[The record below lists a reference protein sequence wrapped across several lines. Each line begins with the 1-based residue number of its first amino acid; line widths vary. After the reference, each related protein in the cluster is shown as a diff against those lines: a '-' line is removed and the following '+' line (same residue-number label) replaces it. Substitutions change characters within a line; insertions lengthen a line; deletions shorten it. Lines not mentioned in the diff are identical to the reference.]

1 MVKSIFG
8 LFGDWLG
15 SSDKGPE
22 GPSVRRTTR
31 VRQQGT
37 PDTSEQTGFGSEV
50 DRLLDQGSLAHG
62 RIHFLNLER
71 IRGHF
76 GPRWERMAEHC
87 HGIIEKT
94 LQEYLG
100 RGDFF
105 TRHSEDIYILVFR
118 QLPPDAAKLK
128 VTLIAKRILEKLM
141 GSDARLD
148 LMPIRTAIAPPGQP
162 MTAGNMSFEA
172 VDATQVIAK
181 ALEDVENEVP
191 WPDLGPLPELDGG
204 PAWQLLKHDGR
215 SGGPGVAS
223 GPGRPSG
230 PGPARPS
237 NPASANERLF
247 AALKRSEGWYA
258 EQEQAVVSRFKE
270 PEPEPEP
277 KPADR
282 PDWKDAKWQAFSVRT
297 LSGKPQAPAAQPER
311 RPSLYDHID
320 PEFHYYYQPVWNVGT
335 ALVTTYIC
343 CVGLKVEGR
352 TYAVDALVPD
362 EVRHSVNAQMD
373 RILLR
378 KAICDLGE
386 ALAEN
391 RRYLVAIPVH
401 YSTLRVM
408 SSWREYLAVCNTI
421 PKDLQQYLVWEIVD
435 AAVGGWHSQTHVAVA
450 AIKQFGRAV
459 NMRLPLD
466 HPHFRDLEA
475 VGIHAVGIDLNDYAA
490 RESELF
496 VKLDDYARKAAA
508 DRLRTYAYGVKST
521 SLAEAAIGAGFDY
534 LCGEAI
540 VGQMAAPRGVF
551 PFTKADLFA
560 RALRAFTS
568 AASSFAGTA
577 DGI

>member
-1 MVKSIFG
+1 M
-8 LFGDWLG
+8 
-15 SSDKGPE
+15 
-22 GPSVRRTTR
+22 
-31 VRQQGT
+31 
-37 PDTSEQTGFGSEV
+37 
-50 DRLLDQGSLAHG
+50 ANG
-62 RIHFLNLER
+62 RIHFLNLDR

-76 GPRWERMAEHC
+76 GPRWERTAEHC

-100 RGDFF
+100 RGDFY

-141 GSDARLD
+141 GSEARLD
-148 LMPIRTAIAPPGQP
+148 LMPIRIAVAPPGQP
-162 MTAGNMSFEA
+162 LTADNMSFES
-172 VDATQVIAK
+172 VDASQVIAK
-181 ALEDVENEVP
+181 ALDDVENEVP
-191 WPDLGPLPELDGG
+191 WPDLGPLPELNGG
-204 PAWQLLKHDGR
+204 PSWQLLKHDGR
-215 SGGPGVAS
+215 SGEIGIASSAGVPGLS
-223 GPGRPSG
+223 RKTGG
-230 PGPARPS
+230 ARP
-237 NPASANERLF
+237 AATANERLF

-258 EQEQAVVSRFKE
+258 EQEQAIVSRFVE

-277 KPADR
+277 KPSDR
-282 PDWKDAKWQAFSVRT
+282 RDWKEAKWETFSVRT
-297 LSGKPQAPAAQPER
+297 LSGKLQTPAAEPER

-335 ALVTTYIC
+335 SLVTTYIC
-343 CVGLKVEGR
+343 SVGLKVEGR

-362 EVRHSVNAQMD
+362 EARHSVNAQMD

-401 YSTLRVM
+401 YSTLRAM

-421 PKDLQQYLVWEIVD
+421 PKDLQQYLVWEITN

-466 HPHFRDLEA
+466 HPHFRDLA
-475 VGIHAVGIDLNDYAA
+475 AAGIHAVGIDLNDYAA
-490 RESELF
+490 HEAELF
-496 VKLDDYARKAAA
+496 VKLDDYARKAGAE
-508 DRLRTYAYGVKST
+508 RLRTYAYGVKST
-521 SLAEAAIGAGFDY
+521 SLAEAAICAGFDY

-540 VGQMAAPRGVF
+540 VGQMAAPRGIF

-560 RALRAFTS
+560 RALRAFS
-568 AASSFAGTA
+568 AVTSSFAGTA